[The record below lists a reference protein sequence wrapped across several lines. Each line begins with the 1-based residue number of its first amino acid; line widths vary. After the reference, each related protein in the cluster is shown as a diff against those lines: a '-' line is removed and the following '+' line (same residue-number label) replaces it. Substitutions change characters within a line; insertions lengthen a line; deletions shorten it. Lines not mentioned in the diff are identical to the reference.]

1 MNKRRI
7 FQWVAIVLVLVLVF
21 GVVWLLLMKDAQN
34 KPQDNLEP
42 SQTQGSQNDT
52 EKEETTT
59 PTKPSAPTN
68 YISFPYHISGTPL
81 VIEQVNSYDGIFFED
96 GSDREMSNVTAIV
109 LKNTGDECVNYL
121 DISIERDGTQLRFAG
136 SALGPGDTAIVL
148 EANAKQF
155 GTGKYSNCEAEIA
168 TEKEME
174 MSQDQVRVEDTAEND
189 LLVTNIT
196 GKDIACIRV
205 FYKFYMYETD
215 VYVGGITY
223 SAKLVDLAAG
233 DSFVIRPSHYIR
245 GYSKVVMV
253 KTYDSDE

>member
-7 FQWVAIVLVLVLVF
+7 FQWVAIALVLVLVF
-21 GVVWLLLMKDAQN
+21 GVVWLFLMKDAQN

-42 SQTQGSQNDT
+42 SQTQGSQNNT
-52 EKEETTT
+52 GNEEDPTTQ
-59 PTKPSAPTN
+59 TKPTN
-68 YISFPYHISGTPL
+68 YISFPYPISGTPL

-96 GSDREMSNVTAIV
+96 GSDREMSGVTAIV
-109 LKNTGDECVNYL
+109 LKNTGDECVNYM
-121 DISIERDGTQLRFAG
+121 DIYMDREGTQLHFAG

-148 EANAKQF
+148 EANAKQYE
-155 GTGKYSNCEAEIA
+155 TGKYANCEAEIA

-174 MSQDQVRVEDTAEND
+174 MSQEQVRVEDTAEND
-189 LLVTNIT
+189 LLVTNISAEN
-196 GKDIACIRV
+196 ISCIRV

-233 DSFVIRPSHYIR
+233 DSCVIRPSHYIR